1 MADILI
7 RRTPSGFVA
16 VYPED
21 MPKWSIGGELLATI
35 RLPRNIHLHRKA
47 FALLKTLHPH
57 VMDRYPSQ
65 ESLRKALT
73 IGAGFVDEAINPKT
87 GEVHL
92 QAKSWSFS
100 GMGDEEFQPL
110 YSAMVGL
117 AIDMVAGTTAD
128 DWESAV
134 MEIARF

>member
-21 MPKWSIGGELLATI
+21 MPRWPVGGELLATI

-47 FALLKTLHPH
+47 FALLKALHPH

-65 ESLRKALT
+65 EGLRKALT
-73 IGAGFVDEAINPKT
+73 IGAGYVDDVLDVKT
-87 GEVHL
+87 GELHL
-92 QAKSWSFS
+92 QAKSWAFS
-100 GMGDEEFQPL
+100 GMGDEEFQLL

-117 AIDMVAGTTAD
+117 AIDMVAGTNAD